1 MRLFAAPRSKT
12 FKATFMKT
20 NGIVTTNTETKWARG
35 LGWFSIALGVAQIA
49 APRKV
54 GRFVGLTNH
63 AGLMR
68 LIGLREVATGIG
80 ILSQPRPTGWLW
92 GRVSGDA
99 IDLALLGTA
108 LATGQSSKT
117 RVAAATAAVAGVT
130 ALDVACSQRFTR
142 NPAAEVGT
150 IRFKKSI
157 VINRSPE
164 EVYRFWRNF
173 ENLPRFMP
181 HLRSVRETGHNR
193 FHWVAKGPAGK
204 SVEWEAELIQ
214 DEPNRL
220 IAWRSCD
227 GADVDNR
234 GSVRFETATGGRG
247 TIVKVE
253 IDYRPP
259 AGVLGATAARIFGQ
273 APEKQVKVDLLRF
286 KQMLETGVVATTE
299 GQPAGRSRS
308 TSRKF
313 DDLVRA

>member
-1 MRLFAAPRSKT
+1 
-12 FKATFMKT
+12 MKT
-20 NGIVTTNTETKWARG
+20 NGISTANTETKWARG

-54 GRFVGLTNH
+54 GRLVGLANH
-63 AGLMR
+63 SGLMR

-80 ILSQPRPTGWLW
+80 ILSQARPTGWLW
-92 GRVSGDA
+92 GRVGGDA
-99 IDLALLGTA
+99 LDLALLGTA
-108 LATGQSSKT
+108 LATGHASKG

-130 ALDVACSQRFTR
+130 ALDVACSQRFVR
-142 NPAAEVGT
+142 NPAAEVGV
-150 IRFKKSI
+150 IHFKKSM

-181 HLRSVRETGHNR
+181 HLRSVRQVGHNR
-193 FHWVAKGPAGK
+193 FLWVAKGPAGK
-204 SVEWEAELIQ
+204 SIEWEADLTQ
-214 DEPNRL
+214 DEPNKL
-220 IAWRSCD
+220 IAWQSRE

-234 GSVRFETATGGRG
+234 GNVRFEPATGGRG

-253 IDYRPP
+253 IEYRPP
-259 AGVLGATAARIFGQ
+259 AGVLGATVARIFGQ

-286 KQMLETGVVATTE
+286 KQILETGVFATTE

-313 DDLVRA
+313 DDLVQA